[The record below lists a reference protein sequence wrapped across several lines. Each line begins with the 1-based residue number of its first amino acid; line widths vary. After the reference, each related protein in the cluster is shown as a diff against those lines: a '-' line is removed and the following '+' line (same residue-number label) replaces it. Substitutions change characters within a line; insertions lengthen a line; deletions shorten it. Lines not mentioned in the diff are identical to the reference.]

1 MTCLNLEQLYSYVEG
16 ELSDSEKKNFEAH
29 LESCPKCRDAVEE
42 RRLLIRAVETL
53 PQLEVPADFA
63 HKVMSRIAPAR
74 VKIFGWLGAAAAF
87 LATSAIMVTAVA
99 LLTGRSLSPLVLGMS
114 RFLWQNIND
123 MAFSL
128 AKITKS
134 LLLALKILAQIS
146 REIFEGFKILT
157 SFISLEAQ
165 VVLVGIA
172 FIFILTGGFLW
183 SRKSSMEKNHEK

>member
-1 MTCLNLEQLYSYVEG
+1 
-16 ELSDSEKKNFEAH
+16 
-29 LESCPKCRDAVEE
+29 
-42 RRLLIRAVETL
+42 
-53 PQLEVPADFA
+53 
-63 HKVMSRIAPAR
+63 MSRIAPAR